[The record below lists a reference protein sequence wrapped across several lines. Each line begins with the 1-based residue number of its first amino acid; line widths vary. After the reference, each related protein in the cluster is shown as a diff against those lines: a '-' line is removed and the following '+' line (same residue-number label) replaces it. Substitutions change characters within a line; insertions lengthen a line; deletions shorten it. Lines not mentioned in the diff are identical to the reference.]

1 MSYNKNIAIAAIATF
16 MVASVSPVCAQE
28 DVRQVLT
35 DKTSQ
40 EVMEYR
46 KQLNDHDL
54 LHEME
59 VKGQYKDHITGY
71 DGNVTDPVRFMSKY
85 QASQGFSI
93 GIFGGCSHFAGNFLP
108 RIGVEAT
115 YGYRWLYGTLWAS
128 LGRGVYDEDASKSED
143 FLEENFG
150 LEVGAEF
157 AHWKDH
163 HHQVYFLIGGELKL
177 RKDFK
182 DMSFGEDSPVDF
194 QYTFN
199 GRTFGAYA
207 GLKYQ
212 YSPRFSSWSMYV
224 KATGGFNQNYKG
236 NILSSV
242 DTENYREYS
251 IGGTKIYPEVTLTI
265 GVNVNIFNK
274 KVYNYN
280 AMNKA
285 GLTKAQ
291 VKAMKVLKNY

>member
-1 MSYNKNIAIAAIATF
+1 MTTINKIAIAAIAL
-16 MVASVSPVCAQE
+16 VASVSTVNAQ
-28 DVRQVLT
+28 DVREVLT
-35 DKTSQ
+35 DRTSQ
-40 EVMEYR
+40 EVMEFR
-46 KQLNDHDL
+46 KNLNDHNM

-59 VKGQYKDHITGY
+59 VKGQYKDHVTAY
-71 DGNVTDPVRFMSKY
+71 DGNVTDPVRLMSKY

-93 GIFGGCSHFAGNFLP
+93 GIFGGGSYFAGNFLP
-108 RIGVEAT
+108 RVGIEAT
-115 YGYRWLYGTLWAS
+115 YGYRWLYGTLWGAIGS
-128 LGRGVYDEDASKSED
+128 GEYDVDASKDET

-163 HHQVYFLIGGELKL
+163 HHQMYFLIGGELKL

-182 DMSFGEDSPVDF
+182 DMSFGEDSPVEF

-207 GLKYQ
+207 GVKYQ
-212 YSPRFSSWSMYV
+212 YAPRFSSWSMYV

-236 NILSSV
+236 NILGSV
-242 DTENYREYS
+242 ETEDYKEYS
-251 IGGTKIYPEVTLTI
+251 IGGTKIYPEVTVTV
-265 GVNVNIFNK
+265 GVNLNVFNK
-274 KVYNYN
+274 KVYNQG
-280 AMNKA
+280 AMNRA
-285 GLTKAQ
+285 GLSKAQ